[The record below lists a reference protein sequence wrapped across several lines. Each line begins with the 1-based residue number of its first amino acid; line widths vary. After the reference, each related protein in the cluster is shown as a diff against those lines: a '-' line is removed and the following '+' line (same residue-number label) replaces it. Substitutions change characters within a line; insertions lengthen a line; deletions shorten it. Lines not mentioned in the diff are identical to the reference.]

1 MQRFEIPDP
10 QALPEQLPPGRTEPM
25 NTQELSPQ
33 IDFLYRAADNFTQSV
48 QFADAKAGGVV
59 LILSIG
65 ILDLFRNIRQF
76 LDARDISAGWGWLAT
91 ISSVIATIFA
101 IMTVIQIARTLFPR
115 RRPGLA
121 LAVLLRRRRR
131 LPEPRKPTRTPSG
144 APPSASSSAR
154 WRDLLESRRD
164 RRREVQAPPH
174 RLRVRAAVR
183 RLLGGGAA
191 RALARAL
198 SAAYGAGAKKLCP
211 PVTKWCVLRG
221 MSRTSTRPFWTN
233 TSVPS
238 Q

>member
-10 QALPEQLPPGRTEPM
+10 EALPEQLPPGRTEPM

-65 ILDLFRNIRQF
+65 ILDLFKNIRQF
-76 LDARDISAGWGWLAT
+76 LDARDISAVWGWLAT

-121 LAVLLRRRRR
+121 SLFFFGVVAGYPAANAYEDAVWRASERELFRSMASTCWNLAGIAGEKYKHLRMAYAFALLFAVFWAVAR
-131 LPEPRKPTRTPSG
+131 LGLS
-144 APPSASSSAR
+144 
-154 WRDLLESRRD
+154 
-164 RRREVQAPPH
+164 
-174 RLRVRAAVR
+174 
-183 RLLGGGAA
+183 
-191 RALARAL
+191 LAH
-198 SAAYGAGAKKLCP
+198 
-211 PVTKWCVLRG
+211 
-221 MSRTSTRPFWTN
+221 
-233 TSVPS
+233 
-238 Q
+238 